1 MGIQLAVNVTLN
13 ETKRKAPRKFIT
25 FDFARGIAIFLMLI
39 LHVLQNVLDIDQ
51 LMVNID
57 SQPIITLV
65 VMFFAPFFGGLAGF
79 FLLISSASNMISMYR
94 DLERGSRI
102 RSLVFKQIFGGVLL
116 LAFAMICEAITGYG
130 GLTGSF
136 FRNLNDIGNTNVSM
150 PLWRWNT
157 FETIHTI
164 AWCLI
169 FNGIIQGLLS
179 LRGNW
184 KNRRNLIIAYII
196 LAVSVVALTQPVWWV
211 VGKIVPG
218 FPFGTFPSGH
228 GIGLPYIGTETFWE
242 IFRTPFLGVFSGYIE
257 PLFPYLAISFVGS
270 VIGIVLSKPKDE
282 ISQKFPRRLFL
293 VGLGMFIAG
302 VIGLIAVF
310 VNVIIKGGA
319 AGIDNF
325 FDLYLEFGSHRYLS
339 ADNPRYSFPIP
350 PLSWMAQFM
359 GVNGFS
365 IILVAVL
372 LRLVEFRGTSHKFAK
387 RTKIIRRFG
396 TVAFSNYNNQWIF
409 FILWEIVSLV
419 AFGTHYQKPL
429 WGGMIV
435 IMLLTLAVYSL
446 GLWLWEKIGYILSL
460 EWFIRTIANNIVPIR
475 RQRFPAGTKWW
486 QRGLIDAQ
494 RSFYNVDWVDL
505 SPTPSGAFEA
515 SSTDTALDHE
525 LDKKAIIVSQTDQTK
540 DFAQSDSKLA
550 LTVSIVGLCSVL
562 FIVVSIF
569 GLILSIS
576 ARKHEGKNETN
587 QAALIISSIT
597 IALLLAGVVV
607 LSILKIGI
615 LGLF

>member
-1 MGIQLAVNVTLN
+1 LAVNVILN

-25 FDFARGIAIFLMLI
+25 LDFARGIAILLMLT
-39 LHVLQNVLDIDQ
+39 LHVLQNVLDIGQLQSVMNDQ
-51 LMVNID
+51 PMIA
-57 SQPIITLV
+57 LV
-65 VMFFAPFFGGLAGF
+65 VLFFAPFFGGLAGF

-116 LAFAMICEAITGYG
+116 LAFAMICEGITGYG
-130 GLTGSF
+130 GLAGSF
-136 FRNLNDIGNTNVSM
+136 FKNLNDVGLTDVTM
-150 PLWRWNT
+150 PRWRWNT

-169 FNGIIQGLLS
+169 FNGIVQGLLS
-179 LRGNW
+179 LKGNW
-184 KNRRNLIIAYII
+184 KNRRNLIIAYAV
-196 LAVSVVALTQPVWWV
+196 LAVSIVALTQPVWWV
-211 VGKIVPG
+211 VGRIVPG

-228 GIGLPYIGTETFWE
+228 RLGLPYIGTETFWE
-242 IFRTPFLGVFSGYIE
+242 IFRTPFLNVLSGYIE

-270 VIGIVLSKPKDE
+270 IIGIVLSKPKEE

-310 VNVIIKGGA
+310 ANVFIQGGA
-319 AGIDNF
+319 AGFDNA

-339 ADNPRYSFPIP
+339 ADNPNYSFPIP
-350 PLSWMAQFM
+350 PLSWLGQFM

-372 LRLVEFRGTSHKFAK
+372 
-387 RTKIIRRFG
+387 
-396 TVAFSNYNNQWIF
+396 
-409 FILWEIVSLV
+409 LWEIVSLV

-525 LDKKAIIVSQTDQTK
+525 LDKKAIIASQTDKTK

-587 QAALIISSIT
+587 KAALIISSIT
-597 IALLLAGVVV
+597 IAMLLAGVIV

>member
-1 MGIQLAVNVTLN
+1 MAVNVTIN
-13 ETKRKAPRKFIT
+13 ETVIKAPKKFIT
-25 FDFARGIAIFLMLI
+25 LDFARGIAILLMLV

-51 LMVNID
+51 LMNNIND
-57 SQPIITLV
+57 QPVIALV

-79 FLLISSASNMISMYR
+79 FLLVSSTSNMISMYR
-94 DLERGSRI
+94 DLERGSKI

-116 LAFAMICEAITGYG
+116 LAFAMICEGITGYG
-130 GLTGSF
+130 GLAGSF
-136 FRNLNDIGNTNVSM
+136 FRNLNEVGNTNVTM

-169 FNGIIQGLLS
+169 FNGVVQGLLS
-179 LRGNW
+179 LKGNW

-196 LAVSVVALTQPVWWV
+196 MAVSVVALTQPVWWV

-218 FPFGTFPSGH
+218 FPFGVFPISGH
-228 GIGLPYIGTETFWE
+228 RIGLPYIGTETFWE
-242 IFRTPFLGVFSGYIE
+242 IFRTPFLGIFSGYIE

-270 VIGIVLSKPKDE
+270 IIGIVLSKPKEE
-282 ISQKFPRRLFL
+282 INQKFPRQIFL

-310 VNVIIKGGA
+310 VTVIVQGGD
-319 AGIDNF
+319 AGITNF

-339 ADNPRYSFPIP
+339 ADNPNYLFPIP
-350 PLSWMAQFM
+350 PFSWLAQFM
-359 GVNGFS
+359 AVNGFS
-365 IILVAVL
+365 IILIAIL
-372 LRLVEFRGTSHKFAK
+372 LRLIEFRGKSHKFAE

-429 WGGMIV
+429 WLGMVV
-435 IMLLTLAVYSL
+435 IMILTLAVYIL

-475 RQRFPAGTKWW
+475 RQRFPEDTKWW
-486 QRGLIDAQ
+486 QRGQINAQ

-505 SPTPSGAFEA
+505 SPTLSGAIDA
-515 SSTDTALDHE
+515 SSTDTELSDDEHE
-525 LDKKAIIVSQTDQTK
+525 WKNDIVNQMAESE
-540 DFAQSDSKLA
+540 DFAQRDSKLA
-550 LTVSIVGLCSVL
+550 LTLSIVGLCSVL
-562 FIVVSIF
+562 FVITSIF
-569 GLILSIS
+569 GLFVSIT
-576 ARKHEGKNETN
+576 ARKNEGKNKTN

-597 IALLLAGVVV
+597 IGLLVAGIVV

-615 LGLF
+615 LGIF